1 MVVVLL
7 AATVL
12 ALAHLAVGRI
22 QPHSIP
28 RIYWRSAAG
37 GVAVAYVFV
46 HVLPELAAR
55 QRRLD
60 DQLAGIGS
68 EYLIFLVGLA
78 GFVVFYGVEHLARI
92 EEHEPAHE
100 HALWLHIGSFGL
112 YNAFIGY
119 LLHDQYAEGVGELL
133 TFTVALGLHLAVNE
147 YALQYHHETLYQGRG
162 QLLLA
167 MAVVAGALAGYVFDL
182 SFLVRSGLFAFLG
195 GGIMLNAIKEEL
207 PDEQR
212 GRVVTFTA
220 GAGLYALFELVV

>member
-12 ALAHLAVGRI
+12 ALSHLAVGRI

-46 HVLPELAAR
+46 HILPELAER

-60 DQLAGIGS
+60 EQLAAVGTEYAMFLIG
-68 EYLIFLVGLA
+68 LV
-78 GFVVFYGVEHLARI
+78 GFVVFYGVEHVARI
-92 EEHEPAHE
+92 EERESRYE
-100 HALWLHIGSFGL
+100 HASWLHIGSFGL

-119 LLHDQYAEGVGELL
+119 LLHDQYTEGIGELL

-147 YALQYHHETLYQGRG
+147 YALQYHHETLYEGRG

-167 MAVVAGALAGYVFDL
+167 VSVLVGAVVGYAVDL
-182 SFLVRSGLFAFLG
+182 SFPVRSGLFAFLG

-212 GRVVTFTA
+212 GRVVVFSV
-220 GAGLYALFELVV
+220 GAGLYVLVELLV